1 MLFRSAPPRRARRA
15 GRPARGERALA
26 RVHPAERDGQP
37 ELLPDAERDGEPRCV
52 RLLDVHGG
60 RADGGAGIL
69 PRDGR
74 KITFKDLNNRCRE
87 TFNFSPTFSFYVPHY
102 AATMLERNYWTDTFD
117 LADISAHNC
126 IEHDA
131 SLCRA
136 SRLLFFPR
144 YAVLTRD
151 S

>member
-1 MLFRSAPPRRARRA
+1 MVS
-15 GRPARGERALA
+15 
-26 RVHPAERDGQP
+26 
-37 ELLPDAERDGEPRCV
+37 LLYAVVCGVVSDHDHWTRQT
-52 RLLDVHGG
+52 LGG
-60 RADGGAGIL
+60 RDAQGDALVSNTFLADDRIYACSRHMLTDGDAGIL

-74 KITFKDLNNRCRE
+74 NISFKDLNNRCRE

-136 SRLLFFPR
+136 CPAS
-144 YAVLTRD
+144 VLR
-151 S
+151 SCV

>member
-1 MLFRSAPPRRARRA
+1 MTRTDTLVFVYTYIIRTTKYKSRI
-15 GRPARGERALA
+15 LII
-26 RVHPAERDGQP
+26 HT
-37 ELLPDAERDGEPRCV
+37 
-52 RLLDVHGG
+52 
-60 RADGGAGIL
+60 GIL

-74 KITFKDLNNRCRE
+74 NISFRDLNTRCHE

-117 LADISAHNC
+117 LADLSAHNC

-136 SRLLFFPR
+136 SPSRPF
-144 YAVLTRD
+144 
-151 S
+151 